1 MTLSINQGVLE
12 INDCG
17 LRVFSGTDE
26 VLESPG
32 VAVIESRNILVG
44 TAALMRARNHPTQV
58 NNQFWRRLS
67 LESLKSTNS
76 RCRHHA
82 DLAYCHLQEIAEHCD
97 LPEELMLAVP
107 GNFTREQLALLL
119 GIVKES
125 PINAV
130 GLVDT
135 ATACIADVAP
145 RGVHLHVELHRQ
157 QTLVSRVTVHEQAE
171 LDIAETIADT
181 GLQNF
186 QDAWARVFT
195 DAFIMQCRF
204 DPLHSAESE
213 QQLYDMMSQWVSRA
227 MRQGEVMAELD
238 DRTAK
243 ISLRQLQDASTPLL
257 SRVRALIDNLAENN
271 SVVFVS
277 HRWAEIPGG
286 AQLAER
292 IHLLA
297 HNCVAQSVT
306 KRWQE
311 IHSDDEALRLV
322 NALGAAP
329 ATEVAVQINSAA
341 EAAATHLL
349 FGHRALAAQQPLFVF
364 WQKGKL
370 SVTPTP
376 PQHPAATVTN
386 HAGRLALRVDAGA
399 QLMLNGEEIA
409 APVNLSAGD
418 RIGVADIEDVITA
431 ISVEHYGA

>member
-1 MTLSINQGVLE
+1 MTQGVLE

-17 LRVFSGTDE
+17 LRVFAGTDE

-32 VAVIESRNILVG
+32 VAVIENQLIHVG
-44 TAALMRARNHPTQV
+44 TAALMRARSHPTRV

-67 LESLKSTNS
+67 LESLKSEND

-97 LPEELMLAVP
+97 LPEEMMLAVP

-119 GIVKES
+119 GIVNES
-125 PINAV
+125 PVNAV
-130 GLVDT
+130 GLVDA
-135 ATACIADVAP
+135 ATACLGAVAP
-145 RGVHLHVELHRQ
+145 RGAHLHVELQRQ
-157 QTLVSRVTVHEQAE
+157 QTLVSRVAVHEQAV
-171 LDIAETIADT
+171 LDVAETVSDA

-204 DPLHSAESE
+204 DPLHSAEAE
-213 QQLYDMMSQWVSRA
+213 QQLYDLMPQWINRA

-243 ISLRQLQDASTPLL
+243 VSLRQLQDASTPIL
-257 SRVRALIDNLAENN
+257 SRVRAMVENLAGSG

-286 AQLAER
+286 VQLAGR

-297 HNCVAQSVT
+297 HNCIAQAVA

-311 IHSDDEALRLV
+311 IHSETAALRLV
-322 NALGAAP
+322 NALSAAP
-329 ATEVAVQINSAA
+329 ANEVAVQVNSAA

-349 FGHRALAAQQPLFVF
+349 FGHRALAARQPLFLF
-364 WQKGKL
+364 WQQGKL
-370 SVTPTP
+370 NITPTP
-376 PQHPAATVTN
+376 PDHPAATVTS
-386 HAGRLALRVDAGA
+386 HAGRLALRVDAGTH
-399 QLMLNGEEIA
+399 LMLNGEEIA

-418 RIGVADIEDVITA
+418 RIGVADYDEVITA
-431 ISVEHYGA
+431 ISVEHYA